1 MNGFILIG
9 WICLGIRGAWG
20 LKDALLALFSFL
32 LGGGRREGR
41 EMYIYKTLH
50 LKSEEEVVIR
60 ALKLPGN
67 KKSLNRLS
75 QSPESQGYLFT
86 E

>member
-9 WICLGIRGAWG
+9 WICLGLGGAWG

-32 LGGGRREGR
+32 LGGRREGR